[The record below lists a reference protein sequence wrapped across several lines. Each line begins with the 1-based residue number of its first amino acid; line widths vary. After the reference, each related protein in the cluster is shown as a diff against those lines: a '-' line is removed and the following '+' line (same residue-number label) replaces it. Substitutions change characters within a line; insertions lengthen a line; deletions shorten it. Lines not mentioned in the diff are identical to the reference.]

1 MIKKSEL
8 VSWQPCT
15 PDNLPQLGER
25 VLITDGYCVFESY
38 RGIRSAEPKGWV
50 WFRYMNCISC
60 INNCVTHW
68 MPLPKAPKKFFNE
81 GE

>member
-15 PDNLPQLGER
+15 PENLPQLGER

-38 RGIRSAEPKGWV
+38 RGIRSAELKG
-50 WFRYMNCISC
+50 
-60 INNCVTHW
+60 
-68 MPLPKAPKKFFNE
+68 
-81 GE
+81 